1 MKYKLLI
8 TIRNI
13 LYFLI
18 IIEFLLISY
27 LTTIKMN
34 EINKK
39 NIKLEER
46 LSDLEEDY
54 KLYEIN
60 LSDLKKNAKA
70 HLCNN

>member
-46 LSDLEEDY
+46 LSNLEEDY

-60 LSDLKKNAKA
+60 LSNLKKNAKA
-70 HLCNN
+70 NLCNN